1 MGSFALVGDIGGTN
15 ARFALVE
22 QGTVTL
28 SHIEVFNCDDYLNF
42 DGAFTAYFDK
52 IGKAAVSRACLSFA
66 CPIAA
71 DISMTNNHWSFNVAQ
86 MQKKLKLQQMLL
98 LNDFTAMAYGT
109 LFIDD
114 EDKVLIQQGDVTHS
128 NDSRLVIGPGTGLGV
143 SGLVPINS
151 HSVSEQLTWQA
162 LTTEGGHVSFAPT
175 NNLQQQLLAILQQQ
189 FSRVSV
195 ERLLSGDGLLALY
208 RAICQIQQVPVVY
221 TSAAQVSQAA
231 ISVSKKSTD
240 MQQLSKEGDP
250 AFVSLYTFCDVLGAV
265 TGDMVLAQG
274 SRGGVY
280 LCGGI
285 LPKIKTFLQA
295 SGFRQAMCHKGRLSK
310 YLEQVP
316 VWLCDAQ
323 YPGLLGAA
331 AALKMQL

>member
-1 MGSFALVGDIGGTN
+1 VGDIGGTN

-22 QGTVTL
+22 QGSVEL
-28 SHIEVFNCDDYLNF
+28 SEIEVFRCEDYTNF
-42 DGAFTAYFDK
+42 DVAFAAYFEK
-52 IGKAAVSRACLSFA
+52 IGKAAVTRACLSFA

-71 DISMTNNHWSFNVAQ
+71 DISMTNNHWCFNVEE
-86 MQKKLKLQQMLL
+86 MKKQLKLQQMLL

-109 LFIDD
+109 LFVDQK
-114 EDKVLIQQGDVTHS
+114 DKVLVQHGDDTHA

-143 SGLVPINS
+143 SGLVPIKPS
-151 HSVSEQLTWQA
+151 SDKLTWQA
-162 LTTEGGHVSFAPT
+162 LTTEGGHVSFAPA
-175 NNLQQQLLAILQQQ
+175 NELQQKILDVLQQQ

-195 ERLLSGDGLLALY
+195 ERLLSGDGLYAIY
-208 RAICQIQQVPVVY
+208 VAICQIQKESIVHM
-221 TSAAQVSQAA
+221 TAAQVSQAA
-231 ISVSKKSTD
+231 IALQAGSGD
-240 MQQLSKEGDP
+240 GDDQFDP
-250 AFVSLYTFCDVLGAV
+250 ALKSLSVFCEVLGAV

-285 LPKIKTFLQA
+285 LPRIKEFLLA
-295 SGFRQAMCHKGRLSK
+295 SNFRQAMCDKGRLSN

-331 AALKMQL
+331 AALKIQS